1 MARLIII
8 GGGIGGLAAAA
19 CLKARGIEADVY
31 ERTGELREVGAAL
44 GLWPNATRV
53 LKRIGVL
60 DELIK
65 RAHVP
70 AAGALRAWDGR
81 VLKHMVQL
89 EAEVPSVFAHRA
101 DVHRA
106 LLAAIPPDK
115 VHLGKNCTGVQRSGS
130 SDAGTGAEGGT
141 GKMRAVFAD
150 GTMSDWVDGI
160 VGADGIRST
169 LREASLRDGM
179 PVYRGY
185 VAWRGVAQFD
195 PEEEV
200 VGETWG
206 RGQRFG
212 FIPLGSGRVGWWATA
227 NKPGKQGQETCAMS
241 REEWKVELLERF
253 RDWHPPIVKLLR
265 ATPESAILCNAILD
279 RVPSHPPKPWGHG
292 PMTLLGDAAHPTTP
306 NLGQGACMAIEDAA
320 VLSHAVAS
328 IPVVETAFR
337 VYEQTR
343 FDRTAMIVR
352 ESLKFGKMGQAENP
366 LAVGLRNFMIKM
378 APEGGLRK
386 QFRDLWFYD
395 AWEAPLVVPKAG

>member
-1 MARLIII
+1 MARLVII

-19 CLKARGIEADVY
+19 CLRVRGVEADVY
-31 ERTGELREVGAAL
+31 ERRAELREVGAAL

-60 DELIK
+60 DDLVK

-70 AAGALRAWDGR
+70 AAGALRASDGR
-81 VLKHMVQL
+81 VLKKMVQL

-101 DVHRA
+101 EVHRA
-106 LLAAIPPDK
+106 LLAAIPPEK
-115 VHLGKNCTGVQRSGS
+115 VHLNKNCTGVQRSGS
-130 SDAGTGAEGGT
+130 SDAGVAG

-160 VGADGIRST
+160 MGADGIRST

-179 PVYRGY
+179 PLYRGY

-212 FIPLGSGRVGWWATA
+212 FIPLGGGRVGWWATA
-227 NKPGKQGQETCAMS
+227 NKPGKQGQETCALS
-241 REEWKVELLERF
+241 REEWKRELLDRF
-253 RDWHPPIVKLLR
+253 RGWHAPIEKLLR

-279 RVPSHPPKPWGHG
+279 RVPANPPKPWGEG

-320 VLSHAVAS
+320 VLAHAVAS

-343 FDRTAMIVR
+343 FERTGMIVR

-366 LAVGLRNFMIKM
+366 LTCGLRNLMMKLS
-378 APEGGLRK
+378 PEGVLRK
-386 QFRDLWFYD
+386 QFRELWFYD
-395 AWEAPLVVPKAG
+395 AWEAPLVMPKAG